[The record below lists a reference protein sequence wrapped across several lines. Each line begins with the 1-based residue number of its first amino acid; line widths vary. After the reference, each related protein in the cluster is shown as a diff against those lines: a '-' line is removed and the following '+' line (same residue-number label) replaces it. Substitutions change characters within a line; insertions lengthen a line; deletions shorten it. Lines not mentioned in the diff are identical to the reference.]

1 VEEVCRKVGK
11 KGEYHKNMEPAIVEL
26 SVVVGGGFF
35 WRRRCW
41 KDLE

>member
-1 VEEVCRKVGK
+1 MEEVCRKVGK

-35 WRRRCW
+35 
-41 KDLE
+41 LEEEVLERS